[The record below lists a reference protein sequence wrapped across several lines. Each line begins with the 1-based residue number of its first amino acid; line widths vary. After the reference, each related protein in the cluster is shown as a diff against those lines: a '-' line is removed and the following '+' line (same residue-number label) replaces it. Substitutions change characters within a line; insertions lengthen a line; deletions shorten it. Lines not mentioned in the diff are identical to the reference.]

1 MAKVSLSIAAV
12 EDLDRMILTHSLPGD
27 TRQRVKRTVA
37 ILEQFPLIGRQLEG
51 RWRPMR
57 FILGPWR
64 WMLIVYTY
72 QEADDSVFVVTIQDA
87 RSSAATTA
95 G

>member
-1 MAKVSLSIAAV
+1 LAKAELSAVAV
-12 EDLDRMILTHSLPGD
+12 EDLDRMIFTHSLPAD
-27 TRQRVKRTVA
+27 TRQRVKRALA
-37 ILEQFPLIGRQLEG
+37 ILEQFPRIGRQLEG

-64 WMLIVYTY
+64 WMLIVYAY
-72 QEADDSVFVVTIQDA
+72 QEADDIVLVVTIQDG
-87 RSSAATTA
+87 RSSTAASA